1 MSTGD
6 TTHKPK
12 SDFEARA
19 TREMEAHL
27 ARSSEWTVRQKLALT
42 ARMLAAEGHGSALAG
57 QITAR
62 GDAAGTMWTAKFGLG
77 LDEINARDFIL
88 VDDDLTVLE
97 GEGMPNPSNRFH
109 LWIYRARADVACVVH
124 THPPFVSAL
133 SMIGVPLIAS
143 HMDTAMFFEDC
154 AWLAE
159 WPGPPIGDESH
170 MCAFSGSLL

>member
-1 MSTGD
+1 MNDGGKKPKSR
-6 TTHKPK
+6 HKPK
-12 SDFEARA
+12 SEFEARA
-19 TREMEAHL
+19 TGEMDRHL
-27 ARSSEWTVRQKLALT
+27 ARPAEWTLTQKLALT

-62 GDAAGTMWTAKFGLG
+62 GEAPDTLWTAKFGLG
-77 LDEINARDFIL
+77 LDEINASDFIL
-88 VDDDLTVLE
+88 VDGDLKVLE
-97 GEGMPNPSNRFH
+97 GDGMANPSNRFH

-124 THPPFVSAL
+124 THPPHVSAL

-159 WPGPPIGDESH
+159 WPGPRPS
-170 MCAFSGSLL
+170 ATKRAT